1 MEMMPVQE
9 KHKTTFSWMG
19 KSNFAVKMNLVLTET
34 IITLFGSSS
43 I

>member
-1 MEMMPVQE
+1 MMPVEE
-9 KHKTTFSWMG
+9 KHKTAFSRMG
-19 KSNFAVKMNLVLTET
+19 KSNFAVNVNLVSTEI